1 VAGCDLRPDGFLAF
15 ADSDS
20 GRLITFYYASSAEGR
35 RGSNGI
41 HRMTPASR
49 ALGRRLRGGYL
60 TVLVIV
66 AGGFVAAGWQITRIL
81 ATTAHNQRVIGIAS
95 RQSASSLRAADYSDN
110 LFLEHS
116 TKARATFDV
125 AIAQWSADEATL
137 EKFLDTVCHAG
148 DPLCDRFKGLKS
160 QHFKLER
167 WLMTS
172 VEWRPAAERDAYGRS
187 RDAAMDDYSE
197 AVDQW
202 TEQLSAR
209 LSQASVDQQRR
220 LYVWSLVMSLCAGFV
235 IILVLEPR
243 IRQLQSERSII
254 DCWSADRERLAT
266 VAERTHHSVFLLD
279 PQGRIE
285 WANEAFLRMTNST
298 LSRAV
303 GASILEL
310 LPDPIIN
317 AQTRAR
323 IPESIA
329 AEEAFQFDLM
339 FRRLDGELGWGAIDC
354 RPILVDG
361 RLSSYFA
368 IESDIT
374 ERKQSEEVIVRQRAM
389 LAATAD
395 LAGVGGWQLDFASEV
410 TTWSDTLFHI
420 HELPLGRVPPLGE
433 LLDYFPGEARNTV
446 MTAMNVARAAGI
458 SSDFE
463 VPFVTATGKRR
474 WMRAIVIAQ
483 HINDQRVGIIGAV
496 QDITDARQAAEQLR
510 SAKNAADAASTA
522 KGLFLANMSHEI
534 RTPLNGVIG
543 MTALLLET
551 PLNEQQRE
559 YADIARSSGQTL
571 LALINDIL
579 DISKIEAG
587 QLELEDIDFNL
598 ATVIDETLDAIALK
612 ASEKGLELL
621 ADIEPG
627 CPKILCGDPTRLR
640 QVLLN
645 LMSNAI
651 KFTGSGDVILE
662 VRRIPGTDAQI
673 GLAFAV
679 IDTGKGI
686 SADAIAKLFTPFMQE
701 DASTTRRYGGTGLGL
716 SICRRLVEAMG
727 GMITVASAVGE
738 GSAFRFNLQF
748 QPGHAH
754 ATDAPHILPG
764 LRVLLIVEHPA
775 HLRVL
780 STHLMSWRLNV
791 STATSAFEGLGCWKH
806 MCAGG
811 RTPDLVIIEQRLADQ
826 DGIWLSSSIRELD
839 PLKHSR
845 LVLLTALN
853 EPISADDR
861 AMFDHVVTKPVKLDA
876 FYGVLA
882 EMCEAVLPMDSIV
895 AERASTVRAP
905 ASRAPASSDAFR
917 GCRVL
922 LVDDNAVNRKVGERI
937 LQRLGVTVTLA
948 TNGDEALSSL
958 RSTMFDVVLMDCQM
972 PEMDGY
978 EATRQI
984 RRGNGVLSPN
994 VPVIALTANALSGDR
1009 DLCIAAGMNDYLT
1022 KPIDPARLAIALR
1035 TALRDPAA
1043 NHSAY
1048 SVLAAR

>member
-1 VAGCDLRPDGFLAF
+1 
-15 ADSDS
+15 
-20 GRLITFYYASSAEGR
+20 
-35 RGSNGI
+35 
-41 HRMTPASR
+41 MTPASH

-81 ATTAHNQRVIGIAS
+81 ATTAQNQRVIGIAS
-95 RQSASSLRAADYSDN
+95 RQSAISLRAADYSDR
-110 LFLEHS
+110 LFLEPS
-116 TKARATFDV
+116 TKTRATFDV
-125 AIAQWSADEATL
+125 AIAQWSEDERTL
-137 EKFLDTVCHAG
+137 EKFLDTLCHPG
-148 DPLCDRFKGLKS
+148 DPLCDQFKGLKS

-167 WLMTS
+167 WLTTS
-172 VEWRPAAERDAYGRS
+172 AEWRPAAERDANGRS

-197 AVDQW
+197 AVDKW
-202 TEQLSAR
+202 TEQLAGR
-209 LSQASVDQQRR
+209 LSQSSVDQQRR
-220 LYVWSLVMSLCAGFV
+220 LYVWSLLMSLCAGFV
-235 IILVLEPR
+235 IVLVLEPK
-243 IRQLQSERSII
+243 IRQLESERSII
-254 DCWSADRERLAT
+254 DCWTADREKLAT

-279 PQGRIE
+279 PQGHIE

-310 LPDPIIN
+310 LPEPIVN

-323 IPESIA
+323 MPESIA
-329 AEEAFQFDLM
+329 AGEAFQFDLK
-339 FRRLDGELGWGAIDC
+339 FRRPDGELCWGAIDC
-354 RPILVDG
+354 RPILVKG

-420 HELPLGRVPPLGE
+420 HELPLGRVPPLRE

-446 MTAMNVARAAGI
+446 MTAMTVARAAGM

-463 VPFVTATGKRR
+463 VPFLTAAGQQR

-483 HINDQRVGIIGAV
+483 HVNDRRVGIIGAV
-496 QDITDARQAAEQLR
+496 QDVTDARQAAEQLR
-510 SAKNAADAASTA
+510 SAKNAADAANTA

-543 MTALLLET
+543 MTALLLDT

-598 ATVIDETLDAIALK
+598 ATVIDETLDAVALK

-627 CPKILCGDPTRLR
+627 CPTILRGDPTRLR

-651 KFTGSGDVILE
+651 KFTSSGDVILE
-662 VRRIPGTDAQI
+662 VRCVPEAGTRI

-727 GMITVASAVGE
+727 GLITVASAVGD

-748 QPGHAH
+748 QPGHADPTEALH
-754 ATDAPHILPG
+754 VLPG
-764 LRVLLIVEHPA
+764 LRALLIVDHPT

-780 STHLMSWRLNV
+780 STHLMGWRLNV
-791 STATSAFEGLGCWKH
+791 STATSAYQGLGCWKE

-811 RTPDLVIIEQRLADQ
+811 RTPEVVIIEQRLADQ
-826 DGIWLSSSIRELD
+826 EGIWLGSSIRELD

-853 EPISADDR
+853 EPIGSEDR
-861 AMFDHVVTKPVKLDA
+861 AVFDHVVTKPVKLDA

-882 EMCEAVLPMDSIV
+882 EICERALPTGSIV
-895 AERASTVRAP
+895 AERAP
-905 ASRAPASSDAFR
+905 AMHTPALSDAFK
-917 GCRVL
+917 GSRVL

-948 TNGDEALSSL
+948 ANGGEALSSL
-958 RSTMFDVVLMDCQM
+958 RSAMFDVVLMDCQM

-984 RRGNGVLSPN
+984 RRGNGVLNPN

-1009 DLCIAAGMNDYLT
+1009 ALCIAAGMTDYLT

-1035 TALRDPAA
+1035 TALGEPAA

-1048 SVLAAR
+1048 GVLTAR